1 MGRLTSRCLV
11 EGYAT
16 GNFSAEQA
24 SNLTSV
30 VESLLKV
37 RLFPGLT
44 CVRADFLD
52 WQSSSEE
59 HFAHVRHASRCQ
71 MQVSGTWTPL
81 LLLLGDSQSQ
91 GLVSVALPTRVPSS
105 SQPSVYGMLSC
116 AERKSMQEGV
126 CICRRNCMC
135 GRFFPPN
142 AHRNAFCGWEPAR
155 LPCCPSRL
163 RTRRTTTQPLC
174 SHTRCAVCALE
185 SRDTFCG
192 FQWQRFIWA
201 THPVC
206 RISAVLHEVSRPC
219 PSRLQASCTED
230 HRA

>member
-71 MQVSGTWTPL
+71 MQCIWYLDASSATARGLAIPRTCLCGLTNKGAFKLTAIGVWHAKLRGKEEHARRSVYLQEKLHVRPL
-81 LLLLGDSQSQ
+81 FPSQRPQKRVLRLGAGAPALLSIPAPNEENDNSAIVLTYQVRGVCLGKQGYFLRFSVAAVYLGDSSSLQDQCS
-91 GLVSVALPTRVPSS
+91 SPRSLPPLSEQTPSIM
-105 SQPSVYGMLSC
+105 Y
-116 AERKSMQEGV
+116 
-126 CICRRNCMC
+126 
-135 GRFFPPN
+135 
-142 AHRNAFCGWEPAR
+142 
-155 LPCCPSRL
+155 
-163 RTRRTTTQPLC
+163 
-174 SHTRCAVCALE
+174 
-185 SRDTFCG
+185 
-192 FQWQRFIWA
+192 
-201 THPVC
+201 
-206 RISAVLHEVSRPC
+206 
-219 PSRLQASCTED
+219 
-230 HRA
+230 